1 MNKLQVKVHVKILYI
16 IPKIYDCAITNTNM
30 MINTNIIN
38 RVVNYLKEARKID
51 LYGYGISYSIAR

>member
-1 MNKLQVKVHVKILYI
+1 
-16 IPKIYDCAITNTNM
+16 M

-51 LYGYGISYSIAR
+51 LYGYGISYSIDRQASFKFLSIGIDSIAHDGLN